1 MGTPHFAIPSLEIL
15 LDNNFDV
22 VAVITATDKYGGRG
36 KNKLIESPVKV
47 FAKERGLKVLQPKNL
62 KDKAFVE
69 ELKSYN
75 ADLQIVVAFRMLPEV
90 VWNMPR
96 LGTYNLHASLLPKY
110 RGAAP
115 INWAII
121 NGEKETGV
129 TTFKLTHE
137 IDEGDVLYQEKVLIG
152 DTENA
157 TQLHDRLMS
166 IGAEVMLK
174 TVNSIKN
181 DDVKLL
187 KQNDEEMTLAPKIFT
202 ESCKIDWHKSVDEV
216 FNFIRGLSQ
225 YPGAWTIIDG
235 KVVKIYGA
243 DKEYSESNSSPGTIE
258 VKGVKTLKIAC
269 KSGKISVRT
278 LKMQGKKL
286 MDVSPFLNGYKIEN
300 LQCE

>member
-15 LDNNFDV
+15 LENNFDV

-36 KNKLIESPVKV
+36 KNKLIESPIKV

-62 KDKAFVE
+62 KDKAFIE
-69 ELKSYN
+69 ELKSYE
-75 ADLQIVVAFRMLPEV
+75 ADLQIVVAFRMLPEI

-137 IDEGDVLYQEKVLIG
+137 IDEGDVLYQEKVQIE

-157 TQLHDRLMS
+157 TQLHDRLME
-166 IGAEVMLK
+166 IGAGVVLK

-181 DDVKLL
+181 NDIKLL

-202 ESCKIDWHKSVDEV
+202 ENCRIDWNKSADEV

-235 KVVKIYGA
+235 KIVKIYDA
-243 DKEYSESNSSPGTIE
+243 NKECSESNSSPGTIE
-258 VKGVKTLKIAC
+258 IKGVKTLKIAC
-269 KSGKISVRT
+269 KTGQISVRT

-286 MDVSPFLNGYKIEN
+286 MDISPFLNGYKIQK

>member
-1 MGTPHFAIPSLEIL
+1 MGTPHFAIPSLEVL
-15 LDNNFDV
+15 LDNGFDV
-22 VAVITATDKYGGRG
+22 VAVITATDKYGGRE
-36 KNKLIESPVKV
+36 KKKLIESPVKL
-47 FAKERGLKVLQPKNL
+47 FARERGLKVLQPKNL
-62 KDKAFVE
+62 KDKTFIE
-69 ELKSYN
+69 ELKSYD

-96 LGTYNLHASLLPKY
+96 LGTYNLHASILPKY

-137 IDEGDVLYQEKVLIG
+137 IDEGDILYQEKVLIE

-157 TQLHDRLMS
+157 TQLHDRLML
-166 IGAEVMLK
+166 IGARVVLK

-181 DDVKLL
+181 DDIKLL

-202 ESCKIDWHKSVDEV
+202 KSCKIDWNKSVDEV

-235 KVVKIYGA
+235 KIVKIYNV
-243 DKEYSESNSSPGTIE
+243 DKEHSESSSSPGTIKI
-258 VKGVKTLKIAC
+258 KGIKTLKIAC
-269 KSGKISVRT
+269 KSGQISVNT

-286 MDVSPFLNGYKIEN
+286 MNVGSFLNGYKIEN
-300 LQCE
+300 LYCE

>member
-47 FAKERGLKVLQPKNL
+47 FAKKRGLKVLQPKNL

-129 TTFKLTHE
+129 TTFKLTHN
-137 IDEGDVLYQEKVLIG
+137 IDEGDILYQEKVLI
-152 DTENA
+152 DENENA

-166 IGAEVMLK
+166 IGADVVLK

-181 DDVKLL
+181 NDIELS
-187 KQNDEEMTLAPKIFT
+187 KQNDSEMTLAPKIFT
-202 ESCKIDWHKSVDEV
+202 ENCRIDWNKSVDEV

-243 DKEYSESNSSPGTIE
+243 EKDDAQPKNSPGTIE
-258 VKGVKTLKIAC
+258 VKGVKTLNIAC
-269 KSGKISVRT
+269 QSGQIKVRA

-286 MDVSPFLNGYKIEN
+286 MDVSPFLNGYKIQN
-300 LQCE
+300 LRCE